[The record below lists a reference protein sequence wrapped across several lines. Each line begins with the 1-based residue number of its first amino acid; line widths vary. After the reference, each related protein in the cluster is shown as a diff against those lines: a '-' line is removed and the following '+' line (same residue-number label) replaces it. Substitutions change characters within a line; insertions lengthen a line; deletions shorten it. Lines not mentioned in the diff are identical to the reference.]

1 MTSTLNK
8 KDDSFAKPGT
18 QNLKSNIEDQT
29 SNHEHTVPARWHAIY
44 TRSRNEKK
52 VAERLLKEGIEA
64 YVPLRKVL
72 HQWSDRK
79 KWVEEPLIRSYVF
92 VKIPPEQY
100 FDVLN
105 TPGSVRFVFF
115 SGKAAT
121 IPDKQIELL
130 KIISGSNTDAIA
142 IPDRL
147 KPGTPVKVIAGPLV
161 GLTGEMI
168 RKSGKNNVVV
178 RIDHLEQVLMLTITP
193 ALLEIVSGEL

>member
-1 MTSTLNK
+1 M
-8 KDDSFAKPGT
+8 DDSAKWYA
-18 QNLKSNIEDQT
+18 
-29 SNHEHTVPARWHAIY
+29 VY

-52 VAERLLKEGIEA
+52 VAERLVNEGIEA

-92 VKIPPEQY
+92 VKILPEQY
-100 FDVLN
+100 YDVLN
-105 TPGSVRFVFF
+105 TPGAVRYVFF

-121 IPDKQIELL
+121 IPDRQIEIL
-130 KIISGSNTDAIA
+130 KIITGSNTDAIA
-142 IPDRL
+142 IPGKI
-147 KPGTPVKVIAGPLV
+147 KPGTPVKVIAGALL

-193 ALLEIVSGEL
+193 ALLEIVRGE

>member
-1 MTSTLNK
+1 MSWYAL
-8 KDDSFAKPGT
+8 
-18 QNLKSNIEDQT
+18 
-29 SNHEHTVPARWHAIY
+29 Y
-44 TRSRNEKK
+44 TTPRAEKK
-52 VAERLLKEGIEA
+52 TYQALIEKGIET
-64 YVPLRKVL
+64 YLPLQKTL
-72 HQWSDRK
+72 KQWSDRK

-193 ALLEIVSGEL
+193 ALLEIVRGE